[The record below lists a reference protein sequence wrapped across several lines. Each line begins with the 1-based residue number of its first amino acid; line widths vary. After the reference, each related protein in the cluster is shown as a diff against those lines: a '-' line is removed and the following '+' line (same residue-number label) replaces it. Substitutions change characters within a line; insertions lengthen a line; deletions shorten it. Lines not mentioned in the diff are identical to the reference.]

1 MDNEE
6 RLSIILE
13 EMKKRRVTS
22 INELSKVCFVS
33 PCTLRRDLIKLEKRG
48 LIRRSYGKVTLLE
61 RGDSV
66 SDFDLR
72 KNEVRS
78 AKQKIAELA
87 ATMVR
92 DSSLVM
98 MDSTSTV
105 AAIIP
110 YLKRKQK
117 LHVLT
122 NGLRTAEECGLEL
135 PDASIYMIGGILMR
149 RIDGMVGLDAIE
161 AMESY
166 RPDILFFSAKAISIR
181 DGVQVLNEEG
191 LHVKRAMMRISRKK
205 VLLLDSRKFTRSAS
219 RVLCP
224 LSELDYVITEKDP
237 GSEWRKAFS
246 DAGVTLLFPQEAD

>member
-6 RLSIILE
+6 RLGIILE
-13 EMKKRRVTS
+13 ELKKRRVTS

-33 PCTLRRDLIKLEKRG
+33 ACTLRRDLIKLEQRG
-48 LIRRSYGKVTLLE
+48 MLRRSYGKVTLLE

-78 AKQKIAELA
+78 AKQQIAVLA
-87 ATMVR
+87 ASLVADNT
-92 DSSLVM
+92 LVM

-105 AAIIP
+105 ASMIP
-110 YLKRKQK
+110 FLKEKQK
-117 LHVLT
+117 LQILT
-122 NGLRTAEECGLEL
+122 NGLKTAEECGTEL
-135 PDASIYMIGGILMR
+135 PNASIYIIGGMLMR
-149 RIDGMVGLDAIE
+149 RVDGMVGLEAIE

-166 RPDILFFSAKAISIR
+166 RPDILFFSAKGISIQ

-191 LHVKRAMMRISRKK
+191 LHVKRSMMRISRQK

-224 LSELDYVITEKDP
+224 LRELDCVVTEKDP
-237 GSEWRKAFS
+237 GEEWRRAFS
-246 DAGVTLLFPQEAD
+246 DAGVKLIYPQQTE